1 MSGAE
6 SSIETTLSSIILPQS
21 AIDSMLSSDTF
32 RKKKFKNARFKN
44 SWETT
49 PKKLYEKVL
58 NNYQEFVGEELPTK

>member
-6 SSIETTLSSIILPQS
+6 SSIETILSSIILPQS

-32 RKKKFKNARFKN
+32 RKKKFKNSRFKN
-44 SWETT
+44 NWETT

-58 NNYQEFVGEELPTK
+58 NNYQKFVGEELPTK